1 MNFKKNISETAPGF
15 QMAPMLDIV
24 FILLIHFMAATLYAK
39 WENKLDVNVPTAD
52 AKASTAR
59 SRLEIIIN
67 IDKDGA
73 IFINSIEMSAER
85 LQEILAAVRSRN
97 AEQPVIIRADELT
110 HHKDVIRVLEICARL
125 DIHNVAFAII
135 KSENREARE

>member
-1 MNFKKNISETAPGF
+1 MNFKKNIHETSPGF

-24 FILLIHFMAATLYAK
+24 FILLVHFMAATLYAK
-39 WENKLDVNVPTAD
+39 WENKLDINVPTAD
-52 AKASTAR
+52 AQALKQRA
-59 SRLEIIIN
+59 RLEIIIN

-85 LQEILAAVRSRN
+85 LEEILTKVHSTS
-97 AEQPVIIRADELT
+97 AEQPVIIRADEET
-110 HHKDVIRVLEICARL
+110 QHKHVVNVLAICARH

-135 KSENREARE
+135 RTGANK